1 MAEGP
6 LTIFIVHPSELLTD
20 HRPHG
25 DGIVAYGFIAELARR
40 GHRVHVACQE
50 VDVRG
55 TLPANVVLH
64 PIVCRKRGIAGW
76 LEYAVRVRMLFRQ
89 IHRRERIDVAHQL
102 NPVFSGL
109 SLALL
114 GCSVPI
120 VLGTYVASWP
130 QYELPSTR
138 PWARFLRAAKSAVL
152 RVQQS
157 RAAAL
162 LATTRIAT
170 ETRIV
175 AAPSIRAK
183 VREQKHG
190 VDTALFAPAPQAPS
204 DDAASRTRVLFLAN
218 VSPIKGIFT
227 LLDAFGRVREGVPG
241 ATLVIGGDARD
252 HLENVRRRIEEL
264 GLTACVEMLGNVARN
279 DVPALMHRS
288 AVYCLP
294 SFGDPYAT
302 SVIEAFAA
310 GMPVVVTHS
319 GGLAEMVDDL
329 GGFRVTP
336 GEPEELA
343 RALVSLLRSPE
354 LARRMGAHNRSR
366 AEREFSWDAAVTT
379 LEATYAS
386 IVRPVPTAGRIA
398 CPPSLS

>member
-25 DGIVAYGFIAELARR
+25 DGIVAYGFIAALARR

-55 TLPANVVLH
+55 AVPANVTLH
-64 PIVCRKRGIAGW
+64 PIVCRRSGIAGW
-76 LEYAVRVRMLFRQ
+76 LEYAFHVRMLFQR
-89 IHRRERIDVAHQL
+89 IDRTERIDVAHQL

-130 QYELPSTR
+130 QDAPPSTR
-138 PWARFLRAAKSAVL
+138 TSARFLRAAKRAVL
-152 RVQQS
+152 RAQQS

-175 AAPSIRAK
+175 AAPAIRAK
-183 VREQKHG
+183 VRQQKHG
-190 VDTALFAPAPQAPS
+190 VDTALFAPVTQEPS
-204 DDAASRTRVLFLAN
+204 DPAARTRVLFLAN
-218 VSPIKGIFT
+218 VSPVKGIFT
-227 LLDAFGRVREGVPG
+227 LLDAFGRVRESVPE
-241 ATLVIGGDARD
+241 ATLVIGGDARN
-252 HLENVRRRIEEL
+252 HLANVHRRIDEL
-264 GLTACVEMLGNVARN
+264 GLTACVDVLGNVARR

-310 GMPVVVTHS
+310 GMPVVVTRS

-336 GEPEELA
+336 GDPEELA
-343 RALVSLLRSPE
+343 RALVSVIRSPE
-354 LARRMGAHNRSR
+354 LARRMGAHNRGR

-386 IVRPVPTAGRIA
+386 VVRPVSVPGRIA

>member
-25 DGIVAYGFIAELARR
+25 DGIVAYGFIAALARR

-50 VDVRG
+50 VDARG
-55 TLPANVVLH
+55 PVSANVVLH
-64 PIVCRKRGIAGW
+64 PIVCRKSGIAGW
-76 LEYAVRVRMLFRQ
+76 LEYAFRVRMLFRQ
-89 IHRRERIDVAHQL
+89 IDRRERIDVAHQL

-120 VLGTYVASWP
+120 VLGTYVAPWP
-130 QYELPSTR
+130 HDAPPSTGLG
-138 PWARFLRAAKSAVL
+138 ARFLRLAKAAVL
-152 RVQQS
+152 RVQQG

-170 ETRIV
+170 ETRID
-175 AAPSIRAK
+175 AAPAIRAK

-190 VDTALFAPAPQAPS
+190 VDTALFAPAPQEPP
-204 DDAASRTRVLFLAN
+204 DAAARTRVLFVAN
-218 VSPIKGIFT
+218 VSPVKGVYT
-227 LLDAFGRVREGVPG
+227 LLDAFGRVRASVPE
-241 ATLVIGGDARD
+241 ATLVIAGGGR
-252 HLENVRRRIEEL
+252 HLADVRRRTGEL
-264 GLTACVEMLGNVARN
+264 GLNGCVDVIGNVARHEI
-279 DVPALMHRS
+279 PALMHRS
-288 AVYCLP
+288 AVYTLP

-319 GGLAEMVDDL
+319 GGLAELVDDF
-329 GGFRVTP
+329 GGLRVTP
-336 GEPEELA
+336 GDPEELA

-354 LARRMGAHNRSR
+354 RARRMGAHNRGR

-386 IVRPVPTAGRIA
+386 VLRPVSAAGRIA

>member
-25 DGIVAYGFIAELARR
+25 DGIVAYGFVAALARR

-55 TLPANVVLH
+55 PVPANVVLH
-64 PIVCRKRGIAGW
+64 PIACRERGLAGW
-76 LEYAVRVRMLFRQ
+76 LEYAFRVRMLFGQ
-89 IHRRERIDVAHQL
+89 IDRRERIDVAHQL

-120 VLGTYVASWP
+120 VLGTYVAPWP
-130 QYELPSTR
+130 QDAPPDTA
-138 PWARFLRAAKSAVL
+138 PWARFLRSAKGAVL
-152 RVQQS
+152 LVQQQ

-190 VDTALFAPAPQAPS
+190 VDTALFAPVPQEPH
-204 DDAASRTRVLFLAN
+204 DAASSTRVLFLAN
-218 VSPIKGIFT
+218 VSPVKGIFT
-227 LLDAFGRVREGVPG
+227 LLDAFGRVRERVPE
-241 ATLVIGGDARD
+241 ATLVVAGGGA
-252 HLENVRRRIEEL
+252 HLADVRRRIGEL
-264 GLTACVEMLGNVARN
+264 GLNACVDVLGNVAREE
-279 DVPALMHRS
+279 VPALMHRS

-294 SFGDPYAT
+294 SFGEPYAT

-319 GGLAEMVDDL
+319 GGLAELVDDL

-336 GEPEELA
+336 GDPEELA
-343 RALVSLLRSPE
+343 QALVSVIRSPE
-354 LARRMGAHNRSR
+354 LARRMGAHNRGR

-386 IVRPVPTAGRIA
+386 VVRPVRAAGRIA

>member
-1 MAEGP
+1 
-6 LTIFIVHPSELLTD
+6 
-20 HRPHG
+20 
-25 DGIVAYGFIAELARR
+25 
-40 GHRVHVACQE
+40 
-50 VDVRG
+50 
-55 TLPANVVLH
+55 
-64 PIVCRKRGIAGW
+64 
-76 LEYAVRVRMLFRQ
+76 MLFRH
-89 IHRRERIDVAHQL
+89 IDRRERIDVAHQL

-114 GCSVPI
+114 GCNVPI
-120 VLGTYVASWP
+120 VLGTYVAPWP
-130 QYELPSTR
+130 QNASPSTR
-138 PWARFLRAAKSAVL
+138 PWARFMRAAKSAVL

-190 VDTALFAPAPQAPS
+190 VDTALFAPPPQELP
-204 DDAASRTRVLFLAN
+204 DAASLTRVLFLAN
-218 VSPIKGIFT
+218 VSPVKGIFT
-227 LLDAFGRVREGVPG
+227 LLDAFVRVREGVPE

-252 HLENVRRRIEEL
+252 HLEKVRRRIEEL
-264 GLTACVEMLGNVARN
+264 GLSECVEMLGNVARR

-343 RALVSLLRSPE
+343 RALVSILRSPE

-386 IVRPVPTAGRIA
+386 IVHPLPTTGRIA

>member
-1 MAEGP
+1 MAQGP

-25 DGIVAYGFIAELARR
+25 DGIVAYGFISELARR

-55 TLPANVVLH
+55 TLPPNVELH

-76 LEYAVRVRMLFRQ
+76 LEYAFRVRMLFRQ
-89 IHRRERIDVAHQL
+89 IDRRERVDVAHQL

-114 GCSVPI
+114 GCNVPI

-130 QYELPSTR
+130 QDAVPSTR
-138 PWARFLRAAKSAVL
+138 PWARFLRAAKNAVL

-190 VDTALFAPAPQAPS
+190 VDTALFAPGPQEAP
-204 DDAASRTRVLFLAN
+204 DAAAPTRVLFLAN
-218 VSPIKGIFT
+218 VSPVKGIFT
-227 LLDAFGRVREGVPG
+227 LLDAFGRVREAVPE

-264 GLTACVEMLGNVARN
+264 GLTECVDLLGNVARHE
-279 DVPALMHRS
+279 VPALMHRS

-336 GEPEELA
+336 GAPEELA
-343 RALVSLLRSPE
+343 RALVSILRSPE
-354 LARRMGAHNRSR
+354 LGRRMGTHNRSR

-386 IVRPVPTAGRIA
+386 IVRPVPTTGRIA